1 MTIKKILTL
10 IALITASNFSIAAEA
25 ILFTEYKAC
34 MDKAGGVTVEM
45 KDCISAELSKQDNRL
60 NTVYKQKIS
69 SLPENQKTSLRNA
82 QRAWIKLRD
91 SECKSQSKEEE
102 GGTLEG
108 ILYGDCVLQKT
119 AIRANEIEAM
129 K

>member
-1 MTIKKILTL
+1 
-10 IALITASNFSIAAEA
+10 
-25 ILFTEYKAC
+25 
-34 MDKAGGVTVEM
+34 M
-45 KDCISAELSKQDNRL
+45 KDCISTELSKQDNCL
-60 NTVYKQKIS
+60 NTVYKQKI
-69 SLPENQKTSLRNA
+69 SLRNA